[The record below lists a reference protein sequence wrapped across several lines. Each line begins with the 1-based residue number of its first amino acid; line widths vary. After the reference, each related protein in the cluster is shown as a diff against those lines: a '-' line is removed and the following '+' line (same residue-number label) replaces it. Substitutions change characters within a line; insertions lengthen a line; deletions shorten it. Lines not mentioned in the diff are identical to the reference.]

1 MPNVRHIEDSGE
13 SAVEVEKESGEQ
25 PLIDMAVLLS
35 AKRLDAVRTFTAAI
49 LLKITVGRRTEVTR

>member
-1 MPNVRHIEDSGE
+1 M
-13 SAVEVEKESGEQ
+13 EVEKESGEQ